1 MVRLVVGW
9 TSGSDRGEM
18 MMDITKDECRQA
30 VARAWDIDDDGGD
43 PYELVGAVFE
53 VLGIT
58 VEGKRIDRYSFC
70 S

>member
-1 MVRLVVGW
+1 
-9 TSGSDRGEM
+9 